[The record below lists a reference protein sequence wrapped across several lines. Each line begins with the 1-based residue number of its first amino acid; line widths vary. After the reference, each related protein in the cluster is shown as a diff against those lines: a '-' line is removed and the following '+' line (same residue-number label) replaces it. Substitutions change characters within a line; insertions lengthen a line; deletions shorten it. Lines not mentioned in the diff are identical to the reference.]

1 GRVWSIHAADL
12 DGDGDLDVLSALLND
27 NTIAWFENQ
36 GGGDFS
42 DRREI
47 WTDAVGPWSA
57 LVADLDNDG
66 DLDVV
71 SASSGDHTVAWYEN
85 LATPTTTPT
94 LAPANVSVRGGGN
107 YIAVNWDAVPE
118 WANGGSV
125 VLRYVATATPDDDGA
140 SATCVTVPPST
151 SCAIDD
157 LRPGVTYAV
166 VVLAENALGAGPA
179 SVSVD
184 AKPDDELLFKP
195 EVITTDADGPTS
207 VRAADLD
214 GDGEPDILSA
224 SRIDDTIA
232 WHENL
237 GDGAFSGRT
246 VFATGADAVEV
257 HAADLDGDGD
267 LDVLAALDN
276 DNTIA
281 WYENLGSGAFSAR
294 RDIATDARGAKS
306 VYAADL
312 DGDGDADVLSA
323 VSGDDTVAWHE
334 NLGNGEFSARRVI
347 GSRADAS
354 VVAADFDGDGDP
366 DVLSGSG
373 DWDRIVWQENLGGGE
388 FSVQRDITTSVEGV
402 ESVHAADLDGDGD
415 PDVLSASWNDDTITW
430 YENLGD
436 GAFSGQHV
444 ITTAAD
450 YAQSV
455 HAADLDG
462 DGDLDVLSASYED
475 DKIAW
480 YENLGGSFSQQRTIA
495 TDADGAGS
503 VHVADL
509 DGDGDP
515 DVVSA
520 SYLDDKIAWY
530 ENHFDR
536 GDDHGDEPA
545 AATLAPALPA
555 FLHGVVKSGGD
566 RDVFRVATGSGT
578 LRAYSNGPMDT
589 RGSLMSTSGT
599 VLATDDDDGTDRNF
613 RIEHDVAAGVHY
625 IEVRGFNA
633 SATGRYTLSIEFVAD
648 TSQNSEDES

>member
-1 GRVWSIHAADL
+1 MFSPKAV
-12 DGDGDLDVLSALLND
+12 
-27 NTIAWFENQ
+27 IA
-36 GGGDFS
+36 
-42 DRREI
+42 
-47 WTDAVGPWSA
+47 
-57 LVADLDNDG
+57 
-66 DLDVV
+66 
-71 SASSGDHTVAWYEN
+71 
-85 LATPTTTPT
+85 
-94 LAPANVSVRGGGN
+94 
-107 YIAVNWDAVPE
+107 
-118 WANGGSV
+118 
-125 VLRYVATATPDDDGA
+125 
-140 SATCVTVPPST
+140 
-151 SCAIDD
+151 
-157 LRPGVTYAV
+157 
-166 VVLAENALGAGPA
+166 
-179 SVSVD
+179 
-184 AKPDDELLFKP
+184 
-195 EVITTDADGPTS
+195 TDADGSPS

-246 VFATGADAVEV
+246 VFATGADAVE
-257 HAADLDGDGD
+257 
-267 LDVLAALDN
+267 
-276 DNTIA
+276 
-281 WYENLGSGAFSAR
+281 
-294 RDIATDARGAKS
+294 
-306 VYAADL
+306 
-312 DGDGDADVLSA
+312 
-323 VSGDDTVAWHE
+323 
-334 NLGNGEFSARRVI
+334 
-347 GSRADAS
+347 
-354 VVAADFDGDGDP
+354 
-366 DVLSGSG
+366 
-373 DWDRIVWQENLGGGE
+373 
-388 FSVQRDITTSVEGV
+388 
-402 ESVHAADLDGDGD
+402 
-415 PDVLSASWNDDTITW
+415 
-430 YENLGD
+430 
-436 GAFSGQHV
+436 
-444 ITTAAD
+444 
-450 YAQSV
+450 V